1 MFIGKERDKTMKAT
15 MMQQALS
22 LNEFLE
28 RAKALYPTQRIV
40 SRLPDKT
47 LVEHSYAV
55 FAQRSYAL
63 AQALLDL
70 GLKKSDRVAT
80 LCWNHHVHLEA
91 YFGIPASGGVMHT
104 LNLRLAPDEI
114 GWIAAHAQDR
124 FLIVDDVLLPL
135 YKQFAHLHRFEKVIV
150 FGFGGQK
157 TPLEPEM
164 IDYESLISSISVKA
178 RENFIPLAHDE
189 DDPIAMCYTSGTTGR
204 PKGVVYSHRS
214 TVLHSLISS
223 LPDYIGLSGRD
234 VVMPVTPMFHAN
246 SWGIPYAAVMVGASL
261 VFPGPHLGPA
271 DLLDLM
277 QVEPPTVSLGVPTI
291 WMSLIQLFDANPGRW
306 TMPKAMRSLVGG
318 AAVPESMIRA
328 FAAHGVAI
336 TQGWGM
342 TETSPVCT
350 ISAIKSNLQDL
361 GHHERFA
368 LHAMAGVTVPLVQLR
383 LRTDDGNDAPWDG
396 KTVGE
401 IQVRGPTIT
410 GSYHLVDQDPE
421 KFTDDGWL
429 RTGDVAS
436 MNSEGYLRI
445 SDRTK
450 DLIKSGG
457 EWISSVDLENAIMAH
472 PSIAE
477 AAVIAMAHPKWTERP
492 LACVVLKPDQ
502 SLDEAAIR
510 DFLIGKGFARWQL
523 PDAFEVMEAI
533 PRTSTGKFWKVKL
546 RDQFNGYRFDGIT

>member
-1 MFIGKERDKTMKAT
+1 MLAT
-15 MMQQALS
+15 MMKQALS
-22 LNEFLE
+22 VNDFLQ
-28 RAKALYPTQRIV
+28 RAHTLYPTQRIV
-40 SRLPDKT
+40 SRLPDKS
-47 LVEHSYAV
+47 LVEHRYEI
-55 FAQRSYAL
+55 FARRSYAL
-63 AQALLDL
+63 AQALLNL
-70 GLKKSDRVAT
+70 GLQKGDRVAT
-80 LCWNHHVHLEA
+80 LCWNHHAHLEA

-114 GWIAAHAQDR
+114 GWIASHAQDR

-135 YKQFAHLHRFEKVIV
+135 YQQFSHLHRFEKVIV
-150 FGFGGQK
+150 FGYGNK
-157 TPLEPEM
+157 TPALEPAM
-164 IDYESLISSISVKA
+164 LNYEALLETISTEQ
-178 RENFIPLAHDE
+178 RERFTPQAHEE

-223 LPDYIGLSGRD
+223 LPDYIALSGQD
-234 VVMPVTPMFHAN
+234 SVLPVTPMFHAN
-246 SWGIPYAAVMVGASL
+246 SWGIPYAAVMVGAKL

-277 QVEPPTVSLGVPTI
+277 QIEPPSVALGVPTI

-306 TMPKAMRSLVGG
+306 NMPKGMRSLVGG
-318 AAVPESMIRA
+318 AAVPEAMIRA

-350 ISAIKSNLQDL
+350 ISSIKANLQNISED
-361 GHHERFA
+361 ERFA
-368 LHAMAGVTVPLVQLR
+368 RNAMAGITVPLVQLR
-383 LRTDDGNDAPWDG
+383 VRTDQGEDAPWNG
-396 KTVGE
+396 QSVGE

-410 GSYHLVDQDPE
+410 GSYHLVEPDPE
-421 KFTDDGWL
+421 KFTEDGWL

-436 MNSEGYLRI
+436 IDAEGYVRI

-457 EWISSVDLENAIMAH
+457 EWISSVDLENAIMAY
-472 PSIAE
+472 PAIAE
-477 AAVIAMAHPKWTERP
+477 AAVIAIAHPKWTERP
-492 LACVVLKPDQ
+492 LACVVLKPGQDLDQ
-502 SLDEAAIR
+502 EAIR
-510 DFLIGKGFARWQL
+510 EFLINKGFARWQL
-523 PDAFEVMEAI
+523 PDAFEVMTAI

-546 RDQFNGYRFDGIT
+546 REQYNGYRFDGS

>member
-178 RENFIPLAHDE
+178 RESFIPVAHDE

-246 SWGIPYAAVMVGASL
+246 SWGIPYAA
-261 VFPGPHLGPA
+261 
-271 DLLDLM
+271 
-277 QVEPPTVSLGVPTI
+277 
-291 WMSLIQLFDANPGRW
+291 
-306 TMPKAMRSLVGG
+306 
-318 AAVPESMIRA
+318 
-328 FAAHGVAI
+328 
-336 TQGWGM
+336 
-342 TETSPVCT
+342 
-350 ISAIKSNLQDL
+350 
-361 GHHERFA
+361 
-368 LHAMAGVTVPLVQLR
+368 
-383 LRTDDGNDAPWDG
+383 
-396 KTVGE
+396 
-401 IQVRGPTIT
+401 
-410 GSYHLVDQDPE
+410 
-421 KFTDDGWL
+421 
-429 RTGDVAS
+429 
-436 MNSEGYLRI
+436 
-445 SDRTK
+445 
-450 DLIKSGG
+450 
-457 EWISSVDLENAIMAH
+457 
-472 PSIAE
+472 
-477 AAVIAMAHPKWTERP
+477 
-492 LACVVLKPDQ
+492 
-502 SLDEAAIR
+502 
-510 DFLIGKGFARWQL
+510 
-523 PDAFEVMEAI
+523 
-533 PRTSTGKFWKVKL
+533 
-546 RDQFNGYRFDGIT
+546 